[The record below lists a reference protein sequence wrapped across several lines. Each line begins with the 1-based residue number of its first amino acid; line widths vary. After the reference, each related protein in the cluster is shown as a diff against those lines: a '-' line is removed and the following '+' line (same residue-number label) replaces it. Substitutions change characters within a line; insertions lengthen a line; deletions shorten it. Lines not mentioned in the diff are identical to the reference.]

1 MKTGFRH
8 RLTRL
13 LGLEKVELSGE
24 QAARLAAWRS
34 LPGPDMQTPIET
46 SRYVIVDVE
55 SSGLNIA
62 KDRLIAIGA
71 VAVTNGR
78 ILLDDS
84 LDIVLQQTS
93 VSGKDNILIH
103 GISGTLQR
111 EGVPPAEAMLTFLE
125 YLGKDGL
132 VAFHAGFDEAMIKRA
147 VKTFLGFRFDHVW
160 TDLAHIG
167 PALYPGLALRNRSLD
182 QWMAHF
188 GIGNYARHSALADAL
203 ATAELMLALG
213 PRMREKSV
221 KNMRDMRALERAH
234 RHNNMAM

>member
-13 LGLEKVELSGE
+13 LGLDRPELTGD
-24 QAARLAAWRS
+24 QAARLAAWQA
-34 LPGPDMQTPIET
+34 LPEPDMQAPVAS
-46 SRYVIVDVE
+46 SRYVVVDVE

-71 VAVTNGR
+71 VAVVNGR
-78 ILLDDS
+78 IQLNDS
-84 LDIVLQQTS
+84 LDIVLQQS
-93 VSGKDNILIH
+93 AVSDKDNILIH

-111 EGVPPAEAMLTFLE
+111 EGVPPADAMLTFLE

-147 VKTFLGFRFDHVW
+147 VKAFLGFRFDHVW
-160 TDLAHIG
+160 IDLAHIS
-167 PALYPGLALRNRSLD
+167 PALYPRLALQKRSLD
-182 QWMAHF
+182 HWMMHF

-221 KNMRDMRALERAH
+221 SNMRDMRALERAH